1 MKIRIFPI
9 YIIYTYEKWI
19 SMEISSNTH
28 SKHMK
33 KTLRFDAWKKIRH
46 KLLQW
51 SSPRPGKSSSIS
63 SNNDE
68 VSYNE
73 NSLSQNISTC
83 HINLKKAKRLYMF
96 VCFLLFIC
104 FKLLCFFF
112 NFPESSPGA
121 TNLQSE
127 VLFRG
132 TLGEMTPLLRV
143 PWNKME
149 RSNPCAAATGTH
161 SKICGKFT
169 SS

>member
-1 MKIRIFPI
+1 
-9 YIIYTYEKWI
+9 
-19 SMEISSNTH
+19 
-28 SKHMK
+28 
-33 KTLRFDAWKKIRH
+33 
-46 KLLQW
+46 
-51 SSPRPGKSSSIS
+51 
-63 SNNDE
+63 
-68 VSYNE
+68 
-73 NSLSQNISTC
+73 
-83 HINLKKAKRLYMF
+83 MF

-104 FKLLCFFF
+104 FKLLCFFSILK
-112 NFPESSPGA
+112 SSPGT

-127 VLFRG
+127 VLFGG